1 MYTAPGSDSKTVGEH
16 AGKGHSATES
26 FCRTQ
31 NHTTQSDHEWFVTQH
46 SGDINGASYFIWF
59 SETLV

>member
-31 NHTTQSDHEWFVTQH
+31 DHTTKSDHEWFVTQD
-46 SGDINGASYFIWF
+46 SGDINGASYFI
-59 SETLV
+59 